1 MKNRAAAALLGNIW
15 YKITAVLLAALF
27 WYIVQG
33 EEILEVN
40 RRVVVSFDIPK
51 GMVVKGAQ
59 TRFKDATLRGPRVL
73 LGDFSTKPLEALIHI
88 PEGKTGPMRFRIDKE
103 YFNHWDS
110 RIKLTVHD
118 PYLIV
123 TVDEKAERRVPVKEV
138 FQGQL
143 AQGQMIEKTIIEPDM
158 VTISGLKT
166 EIMKIKEVLTEPIDI
181 KDLSESKI
189 VTVALARTLP
199 ADITVPTEKV
209 QVKIMV
215 GEQKINKKF
224 PNIPIEVTGGEY
236 MATVQPA
243 TTTVEIQGTQAVLSF
258 VKKSDLKAF
267 VDCHDLAP
275 GNHQRDIQVKIPHDT
290 TLIETLPAKASV
302 EIYNQ
307 KRVN

>member
-1 MKNRAAAALLGNIW
+1 MKNRTASAIFGNIW
-15 YKITAVLLAALF
+15 YKITAVLLASLF

-40 RRVVVSFDIPK
+40 RRVVVNFDIPK

-88 PEGKTGPMRFRIDKE
+88 PEGKTGPMRFRIDRE
-103 YFNHWDS
+103 YFNQWDS

-138 FQGQL
+138 FQGLL
-143 AQGQMIEKTIIEPDM
+143 AQGYMIEKTVIEPDM
-158 VTISGLKT
+158 VTISGLKS

-181 KDLSESKI
+181 KDLNQSKI
-189 VTVALARTLP
+189 VSIALAKTLP
-199 ADITVPTEKV
+199 GDVSVPAEKV
-209 QVKIMV
+209 QVKVMI
-215 GEQKINKKF
+215 GEQKTNKKF
-224 PNIPIEVTGGEY
+224 TNIPIEISGSQF
-236 MATVQPA
+236 MATVQP
-243 TTTVEIQGTQAVLSF
+243 TTATVEIQGTEAVLSF
-258 VKKSDLKAF
+258 VKRTDLKAT
-267 VDCHDLAP
+267 VDIHDLQP
-275 GNHQRDIQVKIPHDT
+275 GKHERDVQVKIPHDT
-290 TLIETLPAKASV
+290 TLIETLPNKATV

-307 KRVN
+307 KRTN